1 MHSQLKR
8 VAVIMAGGSGERFW
22 PLSRADRPK
31 QLLRLSSPTATMLE
45 EAVER
50 ITPLCGAGG
59 VYISTSA
66 KLAPHIIAAAVVPE
80 AQVLAEPLKRNTLGA
95 LVWSVAALL
104 AEGNAPETSV
114 AILTADHR
122 IAPPAAFRACVE
134 DALAVAETEGGL
146 VTIGIRPDRPETGYG
161 YIEADLSA
169 RRGAGYIARSFR
181 EKPDLE
187 TAKTFLAAGSFL
199 WNSGMFFFTLGD
211 FGAALA
217 ETQPEARIVLDEIVV
232 ALKAGNHN
240 VAKWHFEGLKNES
253 IDYAV
258 MERASKVSVVPSRF
272 DWDDLGAWD
281 ALERSMPL
289 DIAGN
294 VNEGETILIDSSGC
308 VVYNDVKTKT
318 VAVLGMTDVIVV
330 CTDDAVL
337 VCPKTEAQRVKQ
349 IVQTIGN
356 RGDR

>member
-1 MHSQLKR
+1 MPAQLNR

-59 VYISTSA
+59 VYVSTSA
-66 KLAPHIIAAAVVPE
+66 KLAPHIIAAGVVPE
-80 AQVLAEPLKRNTLGA
+80 AQVLAEPLRRNTLGA

-104 AEGNAPETSV
+104 AEGHDPETSV

-134 DALAVAETEGGL
+134 DALTVAETEGGL

-169 RRGAGYIARSFR
+169 RRGAGYVARSFR

-187 TAKTFLAAGSFL
+187 TAKAFLAAGSFF
-199 WNSGMFFFTLGD
+199 WNSGMFFFTLGG
-211 FGAALA
+211 FQVALA
-217 ETQPEARIVLDEIVV
+217 ETQPGARVVMDEIVI
-232 ALKAGNHN
+232 LLRAGDHE
-240 VAKWHFEGLKNES
+240 AAQRHFEGLQSES

-281 ALERSMPL
+281 ALERSMQL
-289 DIAGN
+289 DAAGN
-294 VNEGETILIDSSGC
+294 VDEGETILIDSTGC
-308 VVYNDVKTKT
+308 VVYNDVPDKT

-330 CTDDAVL
+330 CTEDAVL
-337 VCPKTEAQRVKQ
+337 VCPKSEAQRVKE
-349 IVQTIGN
+349 IVQEIVG
-356 RGDR
+356 RGS